1 MGNMP
6 KYLSEICG
14 QKTFTYMGCGEVVM
28 PENYIAMFNAP
39 ERVEAVK
46 IIKNADM
53 VIKQIVDVI
62 RHNGTIP
69 KKIVGAFAKASN
81 GMINTL
87 FYATDACIGCEIG
100 RASCRE
106 RV

>member
-6 KYLSEICG
+6 KYLPEICG

-46 IIKNADM
+46 IIRK
-53 VIKQIVDVI
+53 VKSI
-62 RHNGTIP
+62 
-69 KKIVGAFAKASN
+69 
-81 GMINTL
+81 
-87 FYATDACIGCEIG
+87 FYI
-100 RASCRE
+100 SSLKFYF
-106 RV
+106 